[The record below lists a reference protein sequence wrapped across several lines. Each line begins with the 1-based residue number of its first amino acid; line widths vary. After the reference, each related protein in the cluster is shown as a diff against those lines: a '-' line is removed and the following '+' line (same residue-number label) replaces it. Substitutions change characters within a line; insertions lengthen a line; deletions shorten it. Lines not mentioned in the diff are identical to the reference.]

1 MAYYC
6 SCKPSLLFLLFLISA
21 TAQARDT
28 VTTHL
33 HFFFHEEYSG
43 PNATVI
49 TVVNS
54 TTSNPGG
61 FGSIA
66 VADNDLREGS
76 SLDSK
81 LIGRAQGIAPVVS
94 QSGQM
99 TWLGLFNFV
108 FTEGEYNGSS
118 LTVVGLATLEAVT
131 ERSIIGGT
139 GKFRMAR
146 GYAIHTLLS
155 GVPEGRFIVEF
166 DAYVEH

>member
-6 SCKPSLLFLLFLISA
+6 SFKPSLLFLLFFMA
-21 TAQARDT
+21 TAQARDSI
-28 VTTHL
+28 TTHL
-33 HFFFHEEYSG
+33 HFFFHEQYSG

-61 FGSIA
+61 FGSIS
-66 VADNDLREGS
+66 VADDELREGS
-76 SLDSK
+76 SVDSK

-94 QSGQM
+94 QSGQ
-99 TWLGLFNFV
+99 TAFLVLLDFV
-108 FTEGEYNGSS
+108 FTDGEYNGSS
-118 LTVVGLATLEAVT
+118 LMVVGRATLGGAT

-146 GYAIHTLLS
+146 GYTINTFLS
-155 GVPEGRFIVEF
+155 DAPAGRLIAEY
-166 DAYVEH
+166 DAYIVH